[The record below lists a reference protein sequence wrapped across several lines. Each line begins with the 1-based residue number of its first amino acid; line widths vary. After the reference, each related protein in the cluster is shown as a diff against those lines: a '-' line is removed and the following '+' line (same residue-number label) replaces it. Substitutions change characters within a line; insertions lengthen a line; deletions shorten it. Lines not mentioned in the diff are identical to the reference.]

1 MTKFNK
7 NVIFNDILLKLLE
20 LSSEI
25 KNKVDIYYEYVAYFD
40 LIWVKIL

>member
-25 KNKVDIYYEYVAYFD
+25 KNKVDIY
-40 LIWVKIL
+40 